1 MKEYS
6 AKTVEDAVKL
16 ASEELCIPEDEVI
29 FTIAEEKKGLIGK
42 KAVITVYELSDAIE
56 FAEKYV
62 KDVVESLG
70 VGSVSVKTSLE
81 DDIIHIQIDSDHNP
95 ILIGK
100 NGVTLQAL
108 NEIARLAVS
117 GKFRRRFRILLD
129 IGDYKTSKYSR
140 VASIARRTAKEVQKT
155 KVDVTLD
162 PMPSDERRIVHS
174 AVAEFSHI
182 KTESQGEGHRRA
194 VTIKYVE

>member
-1 MKEYS
+1 MKEYT
-6 AKTVEDAVKL
+6 AKTVEDAVKM
-16 ASEELCIPEDEVI
+16 ASEELGIDENDVI
-29 FTIAEEKKGLIGK
+29 FTITSEKKGLIGK
-42 KAVITVYELSDAIE
+42 KASITVYELTDAID

-62 KDVVESLG
+62 KDVIESLG
-70 VGSVSVKTSLE
+70 IGSVSVKTSLE
-81 DDIIHIQIDSDHNP
+81 DDIIRLQIDSDHNP

-108 NEIARLAVS
+108 NEIVRLAVS

-129 IGDYKTSKYSR
+129 IGDYKDSKYSR

-162 PMPSDERRIVHS
+162 PMPSDERRVVHS

-182 KTESQGEGHRRA
+182 KTESTGEGHRRA